1 MNESI
6 HPTLVLYNK
15 LSDLPMGKILFTRGV
30 CFKAPY
36 FATIRP
42 LITGLRPGYGEVKIR
57 KRRSVQ
63 NHLGTVHAIAMCNMA
78 ELASGTMTEIS
89 VPATHR
95 WIPKGMEVEYLKK
108 AETDLIAV
116 ARAELPG
123 QWPDSGDFSTRVEVQ
138 NIHGE
143 VVARMVITMWV
154 SVKKKQ
160 TA

>member
-1 MNESI
+1 MNETI
-6 HPTLVLYNK
+6 HPTLALYNK
-15 LSDLPMGKILFTRGV
+15 LSGLPMGKPLFTRGV

-42 LITGLRPGYGEVKIR
+42 LITELRPGYSEVKIR

-95 WIPKGMEVEYLKK
+95 WIPRGMEVEYLKK

-123 QWPDSGDFSTRVEVQ
+123 QWPDSGDFITRVEVQ
-138 NIHGE
+138 NTHGQ

-154 SVKKKQ
+154 SAKKKP
-160 TA
+160 AA